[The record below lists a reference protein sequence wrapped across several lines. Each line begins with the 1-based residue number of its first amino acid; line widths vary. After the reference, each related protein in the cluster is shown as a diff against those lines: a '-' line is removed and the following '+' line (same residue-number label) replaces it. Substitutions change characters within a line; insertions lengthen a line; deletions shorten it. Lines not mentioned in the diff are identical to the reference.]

1 MRSRSEQPN
10 GNLELRLLIV
20 AGISKALGVC
30 ILFAKALHMTIA
42 KNGLFSLLGTA
53 IPSVVAIVTV
63 PFYIDAIGYERYG
76 ALAIAWLLLGYFGQ
90 ADLGLGRAVT
100 QRLASQRGNEKSQQ
114 ALTIWS
120 AGLVIVGFAVL
131 AGALTYVSGAYYF
144 SQVFEAASGLRAEVI
159 ASLWLLALCVPI
171 VAFNGVTAGSLMGH
185 ERFGVVAIGNIIG
198 NSSGLILPVI
208 AAYVVGPQMPVLLA
222 SALTGR
228 AVGLIILGAACWRT
242 FLSGQPIGVS
252 RSEIRRLLAFGLWVF
267 VTALIG
273 PLMMMADRL
282 VIGALL
288 GAAAVAVY
296 SIPFNVAIRLQLFPS
311 ALAQALLPSLAANTD
326 EEALARTEKF
336 SLLVALT
343 FAPIITTVIV
353 LAQILLTL
361 WLGSSLD
368 PRSAPVAAV
377 VLGGVWFNA
386 IANVPY
392 SHLHARG
399 NARFTALV
407 HLVELPVYVVLAIL
421 LGNQFGLVGFAAA
434 FALRC
439 AVDCIVMMV
448 RCGLHKRLS
457 FLSIGPSALIIV
469 LAVISTLTLQDT
481 LARLGIGMA
490 LCAASLLIAFSTMPR
505 EQTARIR
512 DMSARLLLRFQA

>member
-1 MRSRSEQPN
+1 
-10 GNLELRLLIV
+10 
-20 AGISKALGVC
+20 
-30 ILFAKALHMTIA
+30 MTIA
-42 KNGLFSLLGTA
+42 RNGFFSLLGTA

-63 PFYIDAIGYERYG
+63 PFYVDAIGYERYG

-114 ALTIWS
+114 AHTIWS
-120 AGLVIVGFAVL
+120 AGIVILVFALL
-131 AGALTYVSGAYYF
+131 AGVLTYISGGYYY
-144 SQVFEAASGLRAEVI
+144 SEAFEAASSLKAEVI

-185 ERFGVVAIGNIIG
+185 ERFGIVAIGNIIG
-198 NSSGLILPVI
+198 NSLGLVLPVI
-208 AAYVVGPQMPVLLA
+208 AANVMGPQMPVLLA
-222 SALTGR
+222 SALAGR
-228 AVGLIILGAACWRT
+228 ALGLVILGTACWRT
-242 FLSGQPIGVS
+242 FLSGQPIRAS
-252 RSEIRRLLAFGLWVF
+252 RDEIRKLLAFGLWVF
-267 VTALIG
+267 VTALVS

-288 GAAAVAVY
+288 GAAAVAAY
-296 SIPFNVAIRLQLFPS
+296 SIPFNVAVRLQLFPS
-311 ALAQALLPSLAANTD
+311 ALAQALLPSLAANT
-326 EEALARTEKF
+326 EEQALARTEKF

-343 FAPIITTVIV
+343 FAPMITGVIA
-353 LAQILLTL
+353 LSEILLRL

-377 VLGGVWFNA
+377 VLCGVWFNA

-407 HLVELPVYVVLAIL
+407 HLVELPVYVAIAIL
-421 LGNQFGLVGFAAA
+421 LGHRFGLVGFAAA

-439 AVDCIVMMV
+439 GVDCVVMMV
-448 RCGLHKRLS
+448 RCGLHRRLS
-457 FLSIGPSALIIV
+457 AHSLWPSALIV
-469 LAVISTLTLQDT
+469 LLAVISTLAIEDVI
-481 LARLGIGMA
+481 ARLAVGLG
-490 LCAASLLIAFSTMPR
+490 LSAASLLVAFVTLPQ
-505 EQTARIR
+505 EQAARIR
-512 DMSARLLLRFQA
+512 DMSARLFRSLA